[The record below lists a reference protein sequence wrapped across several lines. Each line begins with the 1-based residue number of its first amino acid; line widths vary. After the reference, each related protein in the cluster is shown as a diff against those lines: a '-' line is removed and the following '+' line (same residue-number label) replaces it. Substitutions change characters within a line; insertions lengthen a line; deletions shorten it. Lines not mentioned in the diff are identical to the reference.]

1 MAHTTDTRTQNLVW
15 PALVILA
22 LGFAGGAIAVSL
34 RFDIAK
40 ALFEFVLEPAG
51 SAALLLAEDPLSG
64 VLFPLRLFGLG
75 FVSLVACGS
84 TAYLIAGSRGKVA
97 TFLCV
102 ISASVLVGVSA
113 FGIYGSYLQQTSDMK
128 LSNGQTVT
136 QTRGHMTRLSDV
148 PVFKLGVLGPLLV
161 CAGAL
166 ALRRKRLIETISAL

>member
-1 MAHTTDTRTQNLVW
+1 MKKL
-15 PALVILA
+15 
-22 LGFAGGAIAVSL
+22 IASVETGQVQL
-34 RFDIAK
+34 Q
-40 ALFEFVLEPAG
+40 
-51 SAALLLAEDPLSG
+51 SG

-84 TAYLIAGSRGKVA
+84 TTYLIAGSRGKVA
-97 TFLCV
+97 TFLRV

-113 FGIYGSYLQQTSDMK
+113 FGIYGSYLQQTSEMK

-148 PVFKLGVLGPLLV
+148 PVFKIGVLGPLLV